1 MKPNFWVEINKTES
15 CKNSHGAMLCQFC
28 VLWCCGVVLA
38 NVKYIHQQHAC
49 SGCSDDATKLW
60 ENIDDDVIVIVD
72 DEEETEQ

>member
-1 MKPNFWVEINKTES
+1 M
-15 CKNSHGAMLCQFC
+15 
-28 VLWCCGVVLA
+28 VLA

-60 ENIDDDVIVIVD
+60 ENMNDDVIVIVD